1 MTLISKI
8 KNRTAKICVIGL
20 GYVGLPLA
28 AEFALKGFDVTGI
41 DNDDS
46 RVSDINNG
54 LLDIQGIDREKF
66 IGLLYR
72 EKLPNNIDNHDLGSL
87 SVTSSYFGLKESDI
101 SIICVPTPLSKTRDP
116 DLSYVISA
124 TKEIAKN
131 INHNSLVVLE
141 STTYPGTTEEVILPI
156 LSTREQKNQTV
167 GKDFFLAFSPER
179 LEPGNPI
186 WNIHNTPKIVGGITP
201 NCLDVVS
208 ELYNNVVDTVVP
220 VSSSKVAEMAKLLEN
235 TFRAT
240 NIALV
245 NEMALMCDRL
255 NIDVWE
261 TIDAAKTK
269 PFGFMPFYPGPGLGG
284 HCIPIDP
291 HYLSWKLKTLNY
303 NARFIELATEINLSM
318 PNHIVTK
325 VSDSLNHIKK
335 SINGSNVLI
344 LGVAYKANVSD
355 IRESP
360 SIDIIEL
367 LKQKGATVCFNDPH
381 VESIE
386 IHGEVYRSLELT
398 EPNLSNFDCVIIATD
413 HDKYNWDYIV
423 ENTKL
428 LIDTRNATKNTKYSN
443 RVIKI

>member
-8 KNRTAKICVIGL
+8 KNRTAKISVIGL

-28 AEFALKGFDVTGI
+28 TEFALNGFDVTGI
-41 DNDDS
+41 DNDES
-46 RVSDINNG
+46 RLCNIKKG
-54 LLDIQGIDREKF
+54 HLDIQKIDSEQLIRLINKENQP
-66 IGLLYR
+66 I
-72 EKLPNNIDNHDLGSL
+72 NNDIGSL
-87 SVTSSYFGLKESDI
+87 SVTSSYSGLKESDI

-116 DLSYVISA
+116 DLSYVVSA

-156 LSTREQKNQTV
+156 LSTREQNQQEV

-179 LEPGNPI
+179 LEPGNHI
-186 WNIHNTPKIVGGITP
+186 WNIRNTPKIVGGITQ
-201 NCLDVVS
+201 NCLAIVT
-208 ELYNNVVDTVVP
+208 ELYKNVVDTVVP

-245 NEMALMCDRL
+245 NEIALMCDRL

-284 HCIPIDP
+284 HCIPVDP

-303 NARFIELATEINLSM
+303 NARFIELATEINLGM
-318 PNHIVTK
+318 PNHIVLK
-325 VSDSLNHIKK
+325 VAESLNLKKK
-335 SINGSNVLI
+335 SINGSSILI

-367 LKQKGATVCFNDPH
+367 LSKKGADVSFNDPH

-386 IHGEVYRSLELT
+386 IDGEIYKSLEFT
-398 EPNLSNFDCVIIATD
+398 ELILSNFDCVIIATD
-413 HDKYNWDYIV
+413 HDKYDWDLIV
-423 ENTKL
+423 DNSQL
-428 LIDTRNATKNTKYSN
+428 LIDTRNATKYTAPNN